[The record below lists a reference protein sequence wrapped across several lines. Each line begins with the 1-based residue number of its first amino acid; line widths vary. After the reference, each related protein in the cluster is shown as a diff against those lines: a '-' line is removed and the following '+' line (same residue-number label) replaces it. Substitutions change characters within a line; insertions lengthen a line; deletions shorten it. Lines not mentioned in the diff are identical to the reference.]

1 MLSLAAGLGGPASLP
16 LATLVQAAA
25 SAGAVAPL
33 APFRPGGGTDGWC
46 GWSAGSTPESLRGQ
60 MYLALFVTFVLMRDA
75 QYEAFGPLFYPV
87 ILLIFLTCI
96 MPNIDFVPPENS
108 NFNSFRPSTWVKDS
122 ASSALLT
129 DASGL
134 APSADSRAAAGA
146 AATAAKGSWLLGPE
160 AHAAHALVADSLEK
174 KAPGPKS
181 HVPMPN
187 IDSPH
192 PMLRNMPG

>member
-1 MLSLAAGLGGPASLP
+1 MLGLAAGLSGPASLP
-16 LATLVQAAA
+16 LLAMAAQSAA
-25 SAGAVAPL
+25 SAAAAPL
-33 APFRPGGGTDGWC
+33 VPLHPGGSTDGWC
-46 GWSAGSTPESLRGQ
+46 GWSAGNTPEAGQ
-60 MYLALFVTFVLMRDA
+60 MYLALFFTFVLMRDA

-96 MPNIDFVPPENS
+96 MPNIDFVPPES
-108 NFNSFRPSTWVKDS
+108 SDFNSFRPSTWVKDS

-129 DASGL
+129 DVSGV
-134 APSADSRAAAGA
+134 AVPVDSKAGAGAAGA
-146 AATAAKGSWLLGPE
+146 AAQGSWSLGPE

-187 IDSPH
+187 ADSPH
-192 PMLRNMPG
+192 PMMRSMPG